1 MTRMI
6 GQDQQPTV
14 SVGFDGVIHKFSK
27 GWQDGSIYDEPMPG
41 ARKAIKQMIK
51 EGLNVVVSTCREVET
66 VKRWLSKQGFSDIE
80 VTNSKPCAI
89 AYIDDRAVK
98 FETWATAL
106 RAVREAAKIK

>member
-1 MTRMI
+1 MSNHESTY
-6 GQDQQPTV
+6 TV
-14 SVGFDGVIHKFSK
+14 SVDFDGVIHKFSK

-51 EGLNVVVSTCREVET
+51 EGLNVVVSTCREVES
-66 VKRWLSKQGFSDIE
+66 VKRWLSKQGFVDLE
-80 VTNSKPCAI
+80 VTNSKPYAI

-106 RAVREAAKIK
+106 RAVREAAKKCES